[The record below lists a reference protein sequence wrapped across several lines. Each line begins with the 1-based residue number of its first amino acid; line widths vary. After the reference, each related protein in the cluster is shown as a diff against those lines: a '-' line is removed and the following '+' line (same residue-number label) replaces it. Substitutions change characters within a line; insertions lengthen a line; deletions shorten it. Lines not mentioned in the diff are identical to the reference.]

1 MWASPGPV
9 SPWLPALVKSQMSA
23 PSRSTVVITPTF
35 FKVSVM
41 IKPVDTYH
49 LVCDKQQNMQT
60 RGEHLREACSHTNGF
75 ASPDV
80 T

>member
-23 PSRSTVVITPTF
+23 PHGSTVVITPTF
-35 FKVSVM
+35 QVSVM

-49 LVCDKQQNMQT
+49 LVRDKQQNVET
-60 RGEHLREACSHTNGF
+60 PGEHLREACLSH
-75 ASPDV
+75 
-80 T
+80 